1 MQSPNQTDLTRSIL
15 SILITMVLI
24 FGSLWTMLPF
34 ISGLLWATTIV
45 VATWPL
51 LLQVQRRVGGRRSV
65 ATAVMTLFMF
75 VIFVVPFGL
84 AAITL
89 LHAGLEGAELVK
101 AATSQGLPPPPPW
114 LAAIP
119 LVGAR
124 LTTRWQ
130 ELVAGGGDAVIEALR
145 PFLRSTA
152 NWVLS
157 VTGGF
162 GSVAILFLITA
173 ILSGLLYAN
182 GEAAARGVIRFA
194 RRIGHDRGERTVR
207 LAGQALRGVALG
219 VVVTALAQSIIA
231 GAGLWLAGVPRVGLL
246 IALTFLVCV
255 AQLGPLIV
263 LAPVVIWQFWVGNVG
278 WATFLIGV
286 TVVAVIIDNV
296 VKPMLIKRGV
306 DLPLI
311 LIIAG
316 VVGGMIGFG
325 IAGLFVGP
333 VLLAV
338 TYTLLEAW
346 IRDDPALGAET
357 SSTTPTGA
365 PAASL
370 ADQPLVVR
378 SP

>member
-1 MQSPNQTDLTRSIL
+1 MQSPNRIDLTRSIL
-15 SILITMVLI
+15 SILIILVLI
-24 FGSLWTMLPF
+24 VGSLWTMLPF
-34 ISGLLWATTIV
+34 LSGLLWATTVV

-51 LLQVQRRVGGRRSV
+51 LLRVERGLGGKRSA
-65 ATAVMTLFMF
+65 ATAVMTLVMF

-89 LHAGLEGAELVK
+89 LQAGLEGVEIVK
-101 AATSQGLPPPPPW
+101 AATSNGLPAPPSW

-119 LVGAR
+119 LVGGR
-124 LTTRWQ
+124 LAERWQ
-130 ELVAGGGDAVIEALR
+130 DLAAGGPDALIEALR

-152 NWVLS
+152 NWAVS

-162 GSVAILFLITA
+162 GSVALLFLIMA
-173 ILSGLLYAN
+173 ILSALLYSN
-182 GEAAARGVIRFA
+182 GEAAAAGVIRFA

-255 AQLGPLIV
+255 AQLGPLLV
-263 LAPVVIWQFWVGNVG
+263 LAPVVIWQFWAGNVG
-278 WATFLIGV
+278 WAVFLVGV
-286 TVVAVIIDNV
+286 TLVAVIIDNV

-338 TYTLLEAW
+338 TYTLLDAW
-346 IRDDPALGAET
+346 IRDDPTAAIDAP
-357 SSTTPTGA
+357 SAAPGA
-365 PAASL
+365 PL
-370 ADQPLVVR
+370 ADPDRPLTAR
-378 SP
+378 